1 MNADPNA
8 ELKLALA
15 AIRNTSTKTSDE
27 TAAKTSKMS
36 ENKTD
41 EDAITKTS
49 LSTRFDKL
57 NQADSETAAKTYLAP
72 DELMKEWFTTTD
84 LKMDWKD
91 IGKLEC
97 KNEAATTVK
106 TSDIVNASASKSI
119 EIANASDCKSMTPP
133 SPPTP
138 MHHKQL
144 NLIKQCFATKYGDSG
159 SDIVQDS
166 KFAYACIPIATQV
179 TTETNEIKNRAA
191 AKTSTK
197 KKKKGEGAILKRKMN
212 REALFGMDDSNLHA
226 TKFEIGMQDAS
237 TQTWIGLE

>member
-1 MNADPNA
+1 MNAADPNA

-27 TAAKTSKMS
+27 TTAKTSK
-36 ENKTD
+36 NTF
-41 EDAITKTS
+41 TKTS
-49 LSTRFDKL
+49 D
-57 NQADSETAAKTYLAP
+57 ETAAKTP
-72 DELMKEWFTTTD
+72 
-84 LKMDWKD
+84 
-91 IGKLEC
+91 
-97 KNEAATTVK
+97 
-106 TSDIVNASASKSI
+106 DIVNASASESI

-133 SPPTP
+133 SLLMQPPTP